1 MASSVFF
8 VQHCPACGRS
18 LQVRVDYLGKAIGCQ
33 HCQANFVAQQEE
45 SHAPSES
52 GLGLLDRADELLR
65 AAEEYRAKRE
75 HRAKQATADQAA
87 VVPSE

>member
-18 LQVRVDYLGKAIGCQ
+18 LQVRVNYLGRAISCQ
-33 HCQANFVAQQEE
+33 HCHASFVAQQETPV
-45 SHAPSES
+45 SPSES

-65 AAEEYRAKRE
+65 AAEAYHAEKKKLTE
-75 HRAKQATADQAA
+75 QAETGC
-87 VVPSE
+87 

>member
-18 LQVRVDYLGKAIGCQ
+18 LQVRVVYLGKAIECQ
-33 HCQANFVAQQEE
+33 HCQANFVAQQEVP
-45 SHAPSES
+45 HAPSES

-65 AAEEYRAKRE
+65 AAEEYRAKQRL
-75 HRAKQATADQAA
+75 AA
-87 VVPSE
+87 AGAPASDIS